1 MFAMYFVYI
10 YYALKCMLSIN
21 QKQERNEDN
30 FMDGRRNDVRHGNV
44 HGMFR
49 R

>member
-1 MFAMYFVYI
+1 
-10 YYALKCMLSIN
+10 MLSIN

-30 FMDGRRNDVRHGNV
+30 FMDGRRDDVRYGNV
-44 HGMFR
+44 YGMFR